1 MFKKM
6 LLISLLLPV
15 ATINATYY
23 LPAGVT
29 LQQIQKK
36 PKQIAWDVHDTLTRK
51 DGVSKFKAVMGNI
64 FTIGWT
70 KITPNAAWDEINRL
84 PKNKDIS
91 GQGYATIFNKHGEH
105 GLAKMV
111 AQSANAYKP
120 RKGMLQFVQ
129 KINAAEITQRFASNI
144 GETFLQNLNQK
155 FKTKY
160 HNHMLDLIL
169 PGKVI
174 DYSQYSKNPLK
185 IVPTHLTPFI
195 KPDPAFF
202 ADYTKTYNPTNS
214 NFIIFIDDKMEN
226 IQQAVKAGW
235 IGIHVDA
242 SKEDEYIVNRLQN
255 DLQQLG
261 IFVKK

>member
-1 MFKKM
+1 MVKKILFIAFLFPM
-6 LLISLLLPV
+6 
-15 ATINATYY
+15 AINATYY
-23 LPAGVT
+23 LPSAIT
-29 LQQIQKK
+29 LQQVQKK
-36 PKQIAWDVHDTLTRK
+36 PKQIAWDIHDTLTRK

-91 GQGYATIFNKHGEH
+91 GQGYATIFQKHGEH
-105 GLAKMV
+105 TLAKMV

-120 RKGMLQFVQ
+120 RKGMLQLVQ
-129 KINAAEITQRFASNI
+129 KINAAGVTQRFASNI
-144 GETFLQNLNQK
+144 GETFLQNLNTK

-174 DYSQYSKNPLK
+174 DYSQYSKTPLK
-185 IVPTHLTPFI
+185 IVPAHLTPSI
-195 KPDPAFF
+195 KPDPSFF
-202 ADYTKTYNPTNS
+202 ADFNKTYNPTNS
-214 NFIIFIDDKMEN
+214 KLTIFIDDKMEN
-226 IQQAVKAGW
+226 IQQALKAGW

-242 SKEDEYIVNRLQN
+242 NKDDEQIVKRLQTEF
-255 DLQQLG
+255 QELG
-261 IFVKK
+261 IFDKK